1 MNSCC
6 FNMFCSNLK
15 PPSEK
20 LVLMIWALED
30 QSSFEVVCALWLF
43 QRTGQ
48 NLSLLCGSRLLGID
62 MILVLVENDLF
73 LQGSYLKIEDKQVP
87 NTCVKAFTALLHHW
101 LHKYHYMNRVCVCI
115 KINFNNILNILYI

>member
-1 MNSCC
+1 
-6 FNMFCSNLK
+6 MFCSNLK

-48 NLSLLCGSRLLGID
+48 NLSLLYGPRLLGID
-62 MILVLVENDLF
+62 MILYDP
-73 LQGSYLKIEDKQVP
+73 SYLKIEDKQVL
-87 NTCVKAFTALLHHW
+87 NTCVKAFTALLHH
-101 LHKYHYMNRVCVCI
+101 
-115 KINFNNILNILYI
+115 

>member
-20 LVLMIWALED
+20 LVLMIWASED

-62 MILVLVENDLF
+62 MILVLVEIAGFVPQNRG
-73 LQGSYLKIEDKQVP
+73 QAGSKHMCKGVYSITTSLI
-87 NTCVKAFTALLHHW
+87 A
-101 LHKYHYMNRVCVCI
+101 
-115 KINFNNILNILYI
+115 